1 MGLVTFS
8 MKITKY
14 EHACLDIEVGG
25 GERLIIDPGDQ
36 ADSLTDFSNIVAV
49 VVTHVHSDHMD
60 TAKIAQIIAANPE
73 VKIFTVQQVA
83 DELKVK
89 NAEVV
94 MPNSGAEIRAFNLQF
109 CGGEH
114 QPVHPSFPKFE
125 NLGVL
130 VNDKLYYAGDS
141 FSLPPSNPLAL
152 AVPSGGPWMKHQE
165 SMDYLRT
172 ISPKIAFP
180 IHDGFLN
187 DAGKALSNWL
197 LSGVAK
203 DTSTD
208 YRPLGIGESIEI

>member
-1 MGLVTFS
+1 

-14 EHACLDIEVGG
+14 EHACLLVESDS
-25 GERLIIDPGDQ
+25 GEKLVIDPGNQ
-36 ADSLTDFSNIVAV
+36 TVSLADLSGIGVV
-49 VVTHVHSDHMD
+49 VVTHVHSDHMSKD
-60 TAKIAQIIAANPE
+60 LIGKIVEANPD
-73 VKIFTVQQVA
+73 VRIFSTSQASQ
-83 DELKVK
+83 ELGIK
-89 NAEVV
+89 NAEIVTPKSSV
-94 MPNSGAEIRAFNLQF
+94 ELPGFNLQF

-130 VNDKLYYAGDS
+130 VNGKLYYAGDS